1 MGVEDNKGVFLF
13 IFTNYLSVDFFIIF
27 PTEQLAPNKE
37 AILQI
42 ESNEFVP
49 QSFSSSA
56 GSKDQQVTEIPFKIF
71 CQELF
76 WAEKVVW
83 KTFWIRGI
91 AYQAPNVLL
100 SPVF

>member
-1 MGVEDNKGVFLF
+1 MVNVVDNYFMVGVYRKLPSKENGVEDNKGVFLF

-76 WAEKVVW
+76 
-83 KTFWIRGI
+83 
-91 AYQAPNVLL
+91 
-100 SPVF
+100 